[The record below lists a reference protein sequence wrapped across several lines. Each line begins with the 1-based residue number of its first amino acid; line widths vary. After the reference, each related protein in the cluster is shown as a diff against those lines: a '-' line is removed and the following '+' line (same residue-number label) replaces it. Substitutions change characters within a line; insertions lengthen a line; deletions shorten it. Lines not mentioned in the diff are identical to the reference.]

1 MTNNISKTIHK
12 ELFCAVGDQRRANLM
27 LQALKEM
34 TKDVDEILFYDIIV
48 KEAAKHEFIEFYP
61 EIRKDLT
68 VKLSKSIFR

>member
-1 MTNNISKTIHK
+1 
-12 ELFCAVGDQRRANLM
+12 M